1 MTGNRPYILG
11 LTGSIGTGKTTTA
24 AMFAAAG
31 VPVWDA
37 DAAVHRLYL
46 KDAELIRQIARLSP
60 DAVVNGQVDRQRLKD
75 LIKSDPALLPRIEA
89 LVHPRVQR
97 DRTAFLARQDG
108 PLVLLDIPL
117 LFEVGAEKSC
127 DGVLVVM
134 APAAEQRR
142 RVMAR
147 GMTEKTF
154 EMLLARQIPLAEKAE
169 RADFVIETNS
179 LASTL
184 EAVHDLIRKLTGK
197 AKTDA

>member
-179 LASTL
+179 LASTR